1 MTYELGLEIYA
12 SAWVGITGTFM
23 LMAKWLREKMNSLY
37 SDYVDRVDTKNG
49 DLGLD
54 RSVDAGDIARDHL
67 LPIGGGA
74 IDAYAGRN
82 NFPRDWYVSEL
93 NEDVGQPVAL
103 MGFVILFA
111 LTVIMVSAGPLVYY
125 LWGTV
130 YAAEYLVVLY
140 ALVGANLVAY
150 LVL

>member
-12 SAWVGITGTFM
+12 SAWVGITGTFI
-23 LMAKWLREKMNSLY
+23 LMAKWLREKMGSLY
-37 SDYVDRVDTKNG
+37 GNYVDRVDTKNG

-54 RSVDAGDIARDHL
+54 RSVDAADIARDHL
-67 LPIGGGA
+67 LPVGGGA

-82 NFPRDWYVSEL
+82 KFPRDWYVTKL
-93 NEDVGQPVAL
+93 NEDVGRPIAL
-103 MGFVILFA
+103 AGFVFLFA
-111 LTVIMVSAGPLVYY
+111 LAVVMVFAGPLVYH